1 MKILFVTGSFPPQ
14 VCGVG
19 DYTASLANAL
29 ARQQNDV
36 VVVTTALN
44 GALPANQDR
53 VRVHHEIPSWGPAC
67 LGRLAG
73 VLRRERADIVHLQY
87 PTQGFL
93 GKITPWFLPL
103 YCWCLGNR
111 IVQTWHEGFGL
122 WRLPLLLPMLVTPS
136 PVVVVRPNFR
146 DVLGSG
152 MRWITRLKHLEFIRG
167 ASSIPRAALDPDKKR
182 QLRSQFPAERRLVV
196 FFGFIYPAK
205 GVHRLFTIADPS
217 RDHIVVAGAVPED
230 DSYLR
235 QLKRRAEQPD
245 WQGHVS
251 FVGELAAEDV
261 AALLAIADAAIFPF
275 EAGGGE
281 WNSSLQA
288 AILNEVFV
296 VTSSQL
302 RQGYDADRDTY
313 FAEPGDDDAM
323 AEALRARFA
332 GELLPAA
339 RQSPGDEWE
348 RIARHHIAIYNA
360 HAGSPE

>member
-19 DYTASLANAL
+19 DYTASLAGAL
-29 ARQQNDV
+29 ARLQNDV
-36 VVVTTALN
+36 VVITTALD
-44 GALPANQDR
+44 GAPPASEDR
-53 VRVHHEIPSWGPAC
+53 VSEHHEIRSWGPAC
-67 LGRLAG
+67 LARLAG
-73 VLRRERADIVHLQY
+73 ILRRERADIVHLQY

-122 WRLPLLLPMLVTPS
+122 WRLPLLIPMLVTPS

-146 DVLGSG
+146 NVLGSG
-152 MRWITRLKHLEFIRG
+152 LRWITRLKHLEFIRG
-167 ASSIPRAALDPDKKR
+167 ASSIPRADLEPEQKKWR
-182 QLRSQFPAERRLVV
+182 RSQYPAERRLIV

-230 DSYLR
+230 DTYLR
-235 QLKRRAEQPD
+235 ELKVRAEQQD
-245 WQGHVS
+245 WRGHVS
-251 FVGELAAEDV
+251 FVGELDAEDV
-261 AALLAIADAAIFPF
+261 AALLAIADAAVFPF

-296 VTSSQL
+296 VTTSGD
-302 RQGYDADRDTY
+302 RRGYDADQDCY
-313 FAEPGDDDAM
+313 FAEPGDDEAM
-323 AEALRARFA
+323 AEALRSRFA
-332 GELLPAA
+332 GELAPAT

-348 RIARHHIAIYNA
+348 RIARHHMDIYTA
-360 HAGSPE
+360 RAGGSK